1 MSVVSSGIFKVYLY
15 YTTAEENVG
24 TSGTLTFQDS
34 ILKWSISEAH
44 DPPLAGASRDRSL
57 RMESYTKDFKRLSLG
72 TITLAK
78 GNGNLS
84 IQADNIPGNSVMD
97 LRRIHLQ
104 RIN

>member
-1 MSVVSSGIFKVYLY
+1 MSVVSPGTFEVYLY
-15 YTTAEENVG
+15 YTITEENVG

-34 ILKWSISEAH
+34 ALKWSISVAH
-44 DPPLAGASRDRSL
+44 NPPLVGASRDRSL
-57 RMESYTKDFKRLSLG
+57 RMESYTKNFKRLSLG
-72 TITLAK
+72 SITLAK

-97 LRRIHLQ
+97 LRRIHLK